1 MVSML
6 SRNGGN
12 QKERKGKEGKS
23 KDDLLFRNSY
33 WMQDLRLGFF
43 LLIVSQNGGRD

>member
-1 MVSML
+1 MGET
-6 SRNGGN
+6 R
-12 QKERKGKEGKS
+12 RKGRGKEGKS

-43 LLIVSQNGGRD
+43 LLIVSQIGGRD